1 MENILLEAITHV
13 KNISKKKRTVKRLLA
28 HINSLGANNWG
39 ESVDEETLCNMCTKG
54 IINENYKILTTN
66 DTNTLQSDDEL
77 LETSLVSSTDN
88 TITDPNLLSFQQ
100 SPFSTSNS
108 TALVFILHLH
118 QLLQP
123 HIPKKTLTITN
134 MI

>member
-1 MENILLEAITHV
+1 MENLLLEAITHV
-13 KNISKKKRTVKRLLA
+13 KNISKKKRTVKRLLV

-39 ESVDEETLCNMCTKG
+39 ESVVEETLCNMCTKR
-54 IINENYKILTTN
+54 IINENCKILTTN
-66 DTNTLQSDDEL
+66 DTNTLQSDDKL

-88 TITDPNLLSFQQ
+88 TITDPNLLSFQESQ
-100 SPFSTSNS
+100 FSTFNS
-108 TALVFILHLH
+108 TALVFIPHLH
-118 QLLQP
+118 QLPQL